1 MIARTWSGWTTPDRA
16 ERYRRHYEDEVS
28 GHLRGVPGFRG
39 ARLLRREEGE
49 SVVFTSITFFDDLHA
64 VREFAGEHY
73 EQAVLEQTAREVL
86 TGWDEQVTHHEV
98 IVDLLGLNV
107 Q

>member
-1 MIARTWSGWTTPDRA
+1 MNLLLGWLVSTCAEPRASRSATATPRRTPSADRKEVSMIARTWSGWTTPDRA

-49 SVVFTSITFFDDLHA
+49 SVIFSSITFFDDLHA
-64 VREFAGEHY
+64 V
-73 EQAVLEQTAREVL
+73 
-86 TGWDEQVTHHEV
+86 
-98 IVDLLGLNV
+98 
-107 Q
+107 